1 MTTLLAF
8 VVTIGVLV
16 FVHELGHFLAAK
28 WAGIHVHRF
37 SLGLGNPIPG
47 LRFTRGGTEY
57 CIAWVPLGGYVKMAT
72 REEEAVSS
80 ALEGGAVEAH
90 AVPPD
95 AYYEAKPVWKRM
107 IVILAGVTMNALFA
121 WLAFSGL
128 ALANGVAIE
137 PETRFGSMSGDS
149 LPESARKFETVAPG
163 TRIVSVNGRPVES
176 WNEVQELTAGA
187 VGDSLVYAFAD
198 APPVV
203 LPIHHDDLDARLRL
217 SVAILPWLAPVVG
230 EVVPD
235 YPGAHAGLQ
244 AGDTV
249 LQAEGRPLAQ
259 WYDLVGVIEGAADR
273 PVTLV
278 VGRAG
283 GRDTIVATP
292 RAEILTEG
300 RAGRRTVGRLGITA
314 ARQIRREELGPL
326 QALGRGLDET
336 AQAST
341 QILRTVRGMLTG
353 RVSTREVGGPI
364 LIAQLSG
371 DAVRSGAAVFLSFMA
386 LISVNLAVLN
396 LLPIPVLDG
405 GQFLFLLAEGIQ
417 RKPLSLKLRER
428 LTAVGLAMLLLLIG
442 LVFWNDISRLV
453 GGAVGG

>member
-8 VVTIGVLV
+8 IITIGVLV

-37 SLGLGNPIPG
+37 SLGLGSPIPG

-72 REEEAVSS
+72 REEEATSS
-80 ALEGGAVEAH
+80 ALEGGSVDTSS
-90 AVPPD
+90 VPPD

-121 WLAFSGL
+121 WFAFSGL
-128 ALANGVAIE
+128 ALANGVAVE
-137 PETRFGSMSGDS
+137 PETRFGAVSGDS
-149 LPESARKFETVAPG
+149 LPESVRNFEAVSPG
-163 TRIVSVNGRPVES
+163 ARIVSVNGRPVDS
-176 WNEVQELTAGA
+176 WNDVQDLTASA

-198 APPVV
+198 APSVV

-217 SVAILPWLAPVVG
+217 SVALLPWLAPVIG
-230 EVVPD
+230 QVVPD
-235 YPGAHAGLQ
+235 YPGIQAGL
-244 AGDTV
+244 APGDTV
-249 LQAEGRPLAQ
+249 VEADGQTLTQ
-259 WYDLVGVIEGAADR
+259 WYDLVGIIEASADR
-273 PVTLV
+273 PVTLLL
-278 VGRAG
+278 GRVG

-292 RAEILTEG
+292 RGEIVTAG
-300 RAGRRTVGRLGITA
+300 REGRRTVGRLGITA

-326 QALGRGLDET
+326 QSLQRGLHET

-341 QILRTVRGMLTG
+341 QIVRTVRGMLTG

-364 LIAQLSG
+364 LIGQLAG
-371 DAVRSGAAVFLSFMA
+371 EAVRSGPSAFLWFMA

-453 GGAVGG
+453 TGAVG

>member
-8 VVTIGVLV
+8 IITIGVLV

-37 SLGLGNPIPG
+37 SLGLGSPIPG

-72 REEEAVSS
+72 REEEATSS
-80 ALEGGAVEAH
+80 ALEGGSVDASS
-90 AVPPD
+90 VPPD

-107 IVILAGVTMNALFA
+107 IVILAGVTMNGLFA

-128 ALANGVAIE
+128 ALANGVAVE
-137 PETRFGSMSGDS
+137 PETRFGAVSGDS
-149 LPESARKFETVAPG
+149 LPESVRNFEAVSPG
-163 TRIVSVNGRPVES
+163 ARIVSVNGRRVDS
-176 WNEVQELTAGA
+176 WNDVQDLTAGA
-187 VGDSLVYAFAD
+187 VGDSLVYGFAD

-217 SVAILPWLAPVVG
+217 SVALLPWLPPVIG
-230 EVVPD
+230 QVVAD
-235 YPGAHAGLQ
+235 YPGVQAGL
-244 AGDTV
+244 APGDTLV
-249 LQAEGRPLAQ
+249 QADGRPLAQ
-259 WYDLVGVIEGAADR
+259 WYDLVGVIEASADR

-292 RAEILTEG
+292 RGEIVTAG
-300 RAGRRTVGRLGITA
+300 REGRRTVGRLGVTA
-314 ARQIRREELGPL
+314 AREIRREELGPL
-326 QALGRGLDET
+326 QSLRRGLQET

-341 QILRTVRGMLTG
+341 QIVRTVRGMLTG

-364 LIAQLSG
+364 LIGQLAG
-371 DAVRSGAAVFLSFMA
+371 EAVRSGPSAFLWFMA

-453 GGAVGG
+453 TGAMG

>member
-8 VVTIGVLV
+8 IITIGVLV

-37 SLGLGNPIPG
+37 SLGLGSPIPG

-72 REEEAVSS
+72 REEEATSS
-80 ALEGGAVEAH
+80 ALEGGSVDTSS
-90 AVPPD
+90 VPPD

-121 WLAFSGL
+121 WFAFSGL
-128 ALANGVAIE
+128 ALANGVAVE
-137 PETRFGSMSGDS
+137 PETRFGAVSGDS
-149 LPESARKFETVAPG
+149 LPESVRNFEAVSPG
-163 TRIVSVNGRPVES
+163 ARIVSVNGRPVDS
-176 WNEVQELTAGA
+176 WNDVQDLTASA

-198 APPVV
+198 APRVV

-217 SVAILPWLAPVVG
+217 SVALLPWLAPVIG
-230 EVVPD
+230 QVVPD
-235 YPGAHAGLQ
+235 YPGIQAGL
-244 AGDTV
+244 APGDTV
-249 LQAEGRPLAQ
+249 VQADGQTLTQ
-259 WYDLVGVIEGAADR
+259 WYDLVGIIEASADR
-273 PVTLV
+273 PVTLL

-292 RAEILTEG
+292 RGEIVTAG
-300 RAGRRTVGRLGITA
+300 REGRRTVGRLGITA

-326 QALGRGLDET
+326 QSLQRGLHET

-341 QILRTVRGMLTG
+341 QIVRTVRGMLTG

-364 LIAQLSG
+364 LIGQLAG
-371 DAVRSGAAVFLSFMA
+371 EAVRSGPSAFLWFMA

-453 GGAVGG
+453 TGSVG

>member
-1 MTTLLAF
+1 MTTLVAF
-8 VVTIGVLV
+8 IITIGVLV

-37 SLGLGNPIPG
+37 SLGLGSPIPG
-47 LRFTRGGTEY
+47 LRFTRSGTEY

-72 REEEAVSS
+72 REEEATSS
-80 ALEGGAVEAH
+80 ALEGGSVDASS
-90 AVPPD
+90 VPPD

-128 ALANGVAIE
+128 ALANGVAVE
-137 PETRFGSMSGDS
+137 PETRFGAMSGDS
-149 LPESARKFETVAPG
+149 LPESVRNFEAVSPG
-163 TRIVSVNGRPVES
+163 ARIVSVNGQPVDS
-176 WNEVQELTAGA
+176 WNDVQDLTASA

-198 APPVV
+198 AAPVV

-217 SVAILPWLAPVVG
+217 SVALLPWMDPVIGQVIA
-230 EVVPD
+230 D
-235 YPGAHAGLQ
+235 YPGGQAGL
-244 AGDTV
+244 APGDTV
-249 LQAEGRPLAQ
+249 VQADGRVLTQ
-259 WYDLVGVIEGAADR
+259 WYDLVGIIESSADR
-273 PVTLV
+273 LVTLV
-278 VGRAG
+278 VGRAS

-292 RAEILTEG
+292 RGEIVTAG
-300 RAGRRTVGRLGITA
+300 REGRRTVGRLGITA
-314 ARQIRREELGPL
+314 ARQIRRAELGPL
-326 QALGRGLDET
+326 QSLNRGLHET

-341 QILRTVRGMLTG
+341 QIVRTVRGMLTG

-364 LIAQLSG
+364 LIGQLAG
-371 DAVRSGAAVFLSFMA
+371 EAVRSGPSAFLWFMA

-453 GGAVGG
+453 TGAVG

>member
-1 MTTLLAF
+1 MTTLVAF
-8 VVTIGVLV
+8 IITIGVLV

-37 SLGLGNPIPG
+37 SLGLGSPIPG

-72 REEEAVSS
+72 KEEEATSS
-80 ALEGGAVEAH
+80 ALEGGSVDGSS
-90 AVPPD
+90 VPPD

-121 WLAFSGL
+121 WFAFSGL

-137 PETRFGSMSGDS
+137 PETRFGALSGDS
-149 LPESARKFETVAPG
+149 LPESARNFEAVSPG
-163 TRIVSVNGRPVES
+163 ARIVSVNGQPVDS
-176 WNEVQELTAGA
+176 WNDVQDLTAGA

-198 APPVV
+198 ASPVV

-217 SVAILPWLAPVVG
+217 SVALLPWMDPVIG
-230 EVVPD
+230 QVVAD
-235 YPGAHAGLQ
+235 YPGAQAGL
-244 AGDTV
+244 APGDTV
-249 LQAEGRPLAQ
+249 VQADGRVLTQ
-259 WYDLVGVIEGAADR
+259 WYDLVEIIESSADR

-278 VGRAG
+278 VGRTG
-283 GRDTIVATP
+283 GRDTIVTTP
-292 RAEILTEG
+292 RAEIVTAG
-300 RAGRRTVGRLGITA
+300 REARRTVGRLGITA
-314 ARQIRREELGPL
+314 ARQVRREELGPL
-326 QALGRGLDET
+326 QSLERGLHEM

-341 QILRTVRGMLTG
+341 QIVRTVRGMLTG

-364 LIAQLSG
+364 LIGQLAG
-371 DAVRSGAAVFLSFMA
+371 EAVRSGPSAFLWFMA

-453 GGAVGG
+453 TGAMG

>member
-8 VVTIGVLV
+8 IVTIGVLV

-37 SLGLGNPIPG
+37 SLGLGSPIPG

-72 REEEAVSS
+72 REEEATSS
-80 ALEGGAVEAH
+80 ALEGGAVDAST
-90 AVPPD
+90 VPAD

-121 WLAFSGL
+121 WFAFSGL
-128 ALANGVAIE
+128 ALANGVAVE
-137 PETRFGSMSGDS
+137 PETRFGGVSGDS
-149 LPESARKFETVAPG
+149 LPESVRHFDAVAPG
-163 TRIVSVNGRPVES
+163 TRIVSVNGHAVDS
-176 WNEVQELTAGA
+176 WNDVQDLTASA
-187 VGDSLVYAFAD
+187 VGDSLTYAFAG
-198 APPVV
+198 APSVV

-217 SVAILPWLAPVVG
+217 SVALLPWMDPVIG
-230 EVVPD
+230 QVVAD
-235 YPGAHAGLQ
+235 YPGAEAGL
-244 AGDTV
+244 APGDTV
-249 LQAEGRPLAQ
+249 VEADGHALTQ
-259 WYDLVGVIEGAADR
+259 WYDLVGIIEGSADR
-273 PVTLV
+273 PVSLV
-278 VGRAG
+278 LGRAG

-292 RAEILTEG
+292 RGEIVTAG
-300 RAGRRTVGRLGITA
+300 REGRRTVGRLGITA

-326 QALGRGLDET
+326 QSLRRGLQET

-341 QILRTVRGMLTG
+341 QIVRTIRGMLTG

-364 LIAQLSG
+364 LIGQLAG
-371 DAVRSGAAVFLSFMA
+371 EAVRSGPSAFLWFMA

-405 GQFLFLLAEGIQ
+405 GQFLFLLAEGVQ

-453 GGAVGG
+453 TGAMG